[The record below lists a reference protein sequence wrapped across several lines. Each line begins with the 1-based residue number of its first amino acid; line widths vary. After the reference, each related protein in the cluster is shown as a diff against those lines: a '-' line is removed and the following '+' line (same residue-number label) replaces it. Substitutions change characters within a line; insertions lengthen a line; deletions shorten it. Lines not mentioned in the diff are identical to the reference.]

1 MNLTTTKRL
10 LWTLLFPLLACSVA
24 MAQQGTITGTVV
36 DEGTGQPMVGVTV
49 AVKGHPTSV
58 TTTDNSGVFHLHPP
72 ADLAAGRVV
81 LHISSIGYESVD
93 LRPGS
98 NPTAIRVGMKKT
110 DKSMD
115 EVVVIGYGQT
125 VKKRDLTG
133 AISVVKAADIVRS
146 PTNDPIAAIEGMVPG
161 ADITVTSGKENAA
174 DSIHIRGTRSVSGS
188 SLPLYI
194 IDGIQ
199 GGNPKNLNPNDI
211 ESIEFL
217 KDASSTA
224 IYGSQGANGVVIVTT
239 KRGTSGKVKVN
250 YNGYMGTNGFVQYP
264 HPRSGQS
271 YVDLRRAA
279 YQAKGLW
286 SSPADDSKI
295 FTAGELAAIQANQ
308 WVNWVGLVTQ
318 NGLRESH
325 NVSVSGGTDKSKI
338 YLSGGF
344 YGDNGMVKFNNMK
357 QYNLLLNVDQ
367 TLSPWLK
374 TGVQAALVTSNI
386 NTRSSDPYSLA
397 EIATPLGTPY
407 DSTGHIVVYP
417 IAGNSGL
424 MSPLSDNRGPLIATN
439 NNVTTQTTINAH
451 LDINPVKGLNYTTRF
466 GANFSSGRSGQF
478 FDSSSLEEI
487 NTKYM
492 YASATNTNNRFYE
505 WDNIV
510 TYNKDFGDH
519 SFALTGLTT
528 YTQGIS
534 ESYFA
539 SGYGFVYSSLLFYNL
554 LASNSSSRYISS
566 GYTQTNNMSY
576 AGRLHYAYKGKYILD
591 VTDRYDGASVLSQG
605 HKTYNF
611 PSAAAAWRISDERFM
626 ENVNAISNLKLR
638 FSYGVAGN
646 SGINPYGTQSY
657 LLVQQMGFENT
668 PAPAYIFNTTIG
680 NKDLGWE
687 ISKTANLGMDLGL
700 YKNRVDM
707 SVDVY
712 NTNTSNI
719 LLLRSLPPNLG
730 VQSTYQNVGSSQNR
744 GIEVGLNTRNID
756 GHNFKWLSTVSFTS
770 NRERLTKLIN
780 GTNIID
786 GSNAEVNSLL
796 LGHPIHS
803 YYNYVKQGIWQN
815 GEASVAAS
823 DSFGTTPFAPGMI
836 KLKDLNGDHHIK
848 PDSDRTYIGSQVP
861 KWSLGFQNT
870 FIYKQFDLTVYAI
883 IRWGQMIQDNVTG
896 RYNPAGQGNNAPGY
910 FDYWTPTH
918 PSNDYPAPMANE
930 TLTNIPGSTTL
941 EYIDGSYWKIK
952 TATLGY
958 TLPSRLLKKAFMSN
972 LRAYITVNNIFVKA
986 KSHLIK
992 DYDPERAGAEDS
1004 PLSRQIVGGLTIGF

>member
-1 MNLTTTKRL
+1 MYYLKLKRL
-10 LWTLLFPLLACSVA
+10 LSTLLLPLLACTTVL
-24 MAQQGTITGTVV
+24 AQERTIGGTVV
-36 DEGTGQPMVGVTV
+36 DEGTGEPVGGATV
-49 AVKGHPTSV
+49 LVKGYPASATS
-58 TTTDNSGVFHLHPP
+58 TDSLGVFHLRTT
-72 ADLAAGRVV
+72 ASRIV
-81 LHISSIGYESVD
+81 LQFSHVGYESAD
-93 LRPGS
+93 LHF
-98 NPTAIRVGMKKT
+98 IVGGAVRIALKKS

-133 AISVVKAADIVRS
+133 AISVVKSADIVRS

-161 ADITVTSGKENAA
+161 ADITVSSGKENAA

-199 GGNPKNLNPNDI
+199 GGNINNLNPNDI

-224 IYGSQGANGVVIVTT
+224 IYGSQGANGVIIVTT
-239 KRGTSGKVKVN
+239 KHGTSGKVKIN

-264 HPRSGQS
+264 HPRSGKA
-271 YVDLRRAA
+271 YMDLRRAA

-286 SSPADDSKI
+286 NSPADDPSI
-295 FTAGELAAIQANQ
+295 FTAGEWAAINANQ
-308 WVNWVGLVTQ
+308 WVNWVGLVTV
-318 NGLRESH
+318 NGLRQSH
-325 NVSVSGGTDKSKI
+325 NVSVSGGSDKSKI
-338 YLSGGF
+338 YLSAGY
-344 YGDNGMVKFNNMK
+344 YGDDGMVKFNNLR

-374 TGVQAALVTSNI
+374 AGVQAGLVTSTL
-386 NTRSSDPYSLA
+386 NTRSADPYSQA
-397 EIATPLGTPY
+397 EVATPLGTPY

-417 IAGNSGL
+417 IAGNSGF

-439 NNVTTQTTINAH
+439 NSVTTQTTINAH
-451 LDINPVKGLNYTTRF
+451 LDVSPIKGLSFTTRF
-466 GANFSSGRSGQF
+466 GANLSSGRSGQF
-478 FDSSSLEEI
+478 FDSSSQEEI
-487 NTKYM
+487 NGKLM
-492 YASATNTNNRFYE
+492 YASATNSSNRFYE
-505 WDNIV
+505 WDNIL
-510 TYNKDFGDH
+510 TYNKDIGDH

-534 ESYFA
+534 ETYNANGS
-539 SGYGFVYSSLLFYNL
+539 GFVYSSLLFYNL
-554 LASNSSSRYISS
+554 LASNSATRIISS

-576 AGRLHYAYKGKYILD
+576 AARLHYAYKGKYILD
-591 VTDRYDGASVLSQG
+591 VTDRYDGASVLSEG

-611 PSAAAAWRISDERFM
+611 PSAAAAWRVSDENFM
-626 ENVNAISNLKLR
+626 QNVNAISDLKLR

-657 LLVQQMGFENT
+657 LIVQSMGFENT

-687 ISKTANLGMDLGL
+687 ISKTANLGLDLGL
-700 YKNRVDM
+700 FRNRVDM

-712 NTNTSNI
+712 NVNTSNI
-719 LLLRSLPPNLG
+719 LLLRSLPPTLG
-730 VQSTYQNVGSSQNR
+730 VQSTFQNIGSSQNR
-744 GIEVGLNTRNID
+744 GIEIGLNTHNID
-756 GHNFKWLSTVSFTS
+756 GHDFKWMTTFSFMS
-770 NRERLTKLIN
+770 NRERITGLVN
-780 GTNIID
+780 GKNIID
-786 GSNAEVNSLL
+786 GSDAENKSLL

-803 YYNYVKQGIWQN
+803 FYNYVKQGIWQTS
-815 GEASVAAS
+815 EAGKAS
-823 DSFGTTPFAPGMI
+823 SLVFGTTPFAPGMI
-836 KLKDLNGDHHIK
+836 KLADINHDGKIS
-848 PDSDRTYIGSQVP
+848 PDSDRVYIGSQVP

-883 IRWGQMIQDNVTG
+883 VRWGQMIKDNITG

-918 PSNDYPAPMANE
+918 ASNDFPAPLANE

-941 EYIDGSYWKIK
+941 QYIDGSYWKLK

-958 TLPSRLLKKAFMSN
+958 SLPSKLLKKAFMSN
-972 LRAYITVNNIFVKA
+972 LRAYVTVNNIFVKA

>member
-1 MNLTTTKRL
+1 ML
-10 LWTLLFPLLACSVA
+10 LLPLLACFTA

-36 DEGTGQPMVGVTV
+36 DEGTGQPIRGVTV
-49 AVKGHPTSV
+49 AVKGYPANATV
-58 TTTDNSGVFHLHPP
+58 TDEFGVFHLRPP
-72 ADLAAGRVV
+72 ADLATGRVV
-81 LHISSIGYESVD
+81 LQFSYVGYESAD
-93 LRPGS
+93 LRPGA
-98 NPTAIRVGMKKT
+98 NPNSIRVGMKKT
-110 DKSMD
+110 DKNMD

-199 GGNPKNLNPNDI
+199 GGNINNLNPNDI

-224 IYGSQGANGVVIVTT
+224 IYGSQGANGVIIVTT
-239 KRGTSGKVKVN
+239 KHGTSGKVRVN
-250 YNGYMGTNGFVQYP
+250 YNGYMGTNGFIQYP
-264 HPRSGQS
+264 HPLSGLA
-271 YVDLRRAA
+271 YLNMRREA
-279 YQAKGLW
+279 YKAKGIW
-286 SSPADDSKI
+286 SSAADDTKI
-295 FTAGELAAIQANQ
+295 FNTPEWDAIQAGQ

-325 NVSVSGGTDKSKI
+325 NVSVSGGSDKSKA
-338 YLSGGF
+338 YFSAGF

-357 QYNLLLNVDQ
+357 QYNLLLNLDQ
-367 TLSPWLK
+367 TLSPRIK
-374 TGVQAALVTSNI
+374 TGVQAGLVYSNI

-397 EIATPLGTPY
+397 EIAEPLGTPY
-407 DSTGHIVVYP
+407 DSTGQVVKYP
-417 IAGNSGL
+417 IAGNPAL
-424 MSPLSDNRGPLIATN
+424 ISPLSDDRGPLIATN

-451 LDINPVKGLNYTTRF
+451 LDINPVKGLNFTTRF

-478 FDSSSLEEI
+478 FDSSSLEEVSH
-487 NTKYM
+487 NLT
-492 YASATNTNNRFYE
+492 YAAVTNSSNRFYE

-510 TYNKDFGDH
+510 TYGHDFGDH
-519 SFALTGLTT
+519 SFTLTGLTT

-534 ESYFA
+534 ETYTG
-539 SGYGFVYSSLLFYNL
+539 SGSGFVYNSLLFYNL
-554 LASNSSSRYISS
+554 GAATSSTQAISS

-576 AGRLHYAYKGKYILD
+576 AGRLHYSYKGKYIID
-591 VTDRYDGASVLSQG
+591 VTDRYDGASVLSEG
-605 HKTYNF
+605 HKNYNF
-611 PSAAAAWRISDERFM
+611 PSAAAAWRISDEKFM
-626 ENVNAISNLKLR
+626 ENVNAVSNLKLR
-638 FSYGVAGN
+638 FSYGIAGN
-646 SGINPYGTQSY
+646 SGIHPYGTQSY
-657 LLVQQMGFENT
+657 LRVQQMGFENT

-687 ISKTANLGMDLGL
+687 ISKTANLGLDLGL
-700 YKNRVDM
+700 FKDRIDM
-707 SVDVY
+707 SMDVY

-719 LLLRSLPPNLG
+719 LLLRSLPPSLG
-730 VQSTYQNVGSSQNR
+730 VQSTYQNVGNSQNR

-756 GHNFKWLSTVSFTS
+756 GHNFKWLTTISFMS
-770 NRERLTKLIN
+770 NRERITRLID
-780 GTNIID
+780 GTDIID
-786 GSNAEVNSLL
+786 GKSPETASLL

-803 YYNYVKQGIWQN
+803 FYNYIRQGIWQS
-815 GEASVAAS
+815 GEASKAAA

-836 KLKDLNGDHHIK
+836 KLKDLNGDHKIN

-870 FIYKQFDLTVYAI
+870 FVYKQFDLTVYAI
-883 IRWGQMIQDNVTG
+883 VRWGQMIQDNVTG
-896 RYNPAGQGNNAPGY
+896 RYNPAGAGNNFPGY
-910 FDYWTPTH
+910 FNYWTPTH
-918 PSNDYPAPMANE
+918 PSNDYPAPLAGE
-930 TLTNIPGSTTL
+930 SFSSVPGYTTL
-941 EYIDGSYWKIK
+941 EYIDGSYWKLK

-958 TLPSRLLKKAFMSN
+958 TLPQRLLKKAFMTN

-992 DYDPERAGAEDS
+992 DYDPERGGAEDS